1 MIGEGENRMIEMA
14 DFVVVGGGSAGCVLA
29 NRLSEDPRNRVV
41 LLEVGPTG
49 DYFHARVPATMRSA
63 IAKTNWFYFA
73 EPDATLGGRRVLWN
87 SGKALG
93 GGSTVNGMVYVR
105 GARHDYDR
113 MAREMGCIGWS
124 WDEVLPYFLRSET
137 FEGPPSQWHGGH
149 GPLSVA
155 PLRAIHPLARSFVRA
170 CTEIGM
176 RQIDDYCSG
185 DIDGAYHNFATQ
197 RRGNRSSSEEA
208 FLKPIRKRPNLRVVT
223 GALVDRVLFEGTRA
237 VGVRYLLDRQPHEFR
252 ARGEIVLSSGSV
264 GSPAILLR
272 SGVGPG
278 AHLQD
283 LGLALQ
289 FDAKEVGKNLQEHP
303 SMQNARV
310 VDSWT
315 YNVLRNPI
323 RLGLEGMNYI
333 LRRRGLLTT
342 AAVHAHAHGRS
353 SPDREYPDIKMQ
365 MLPFWNDLSVRPD
378 APKDI
383 VTPDSSRVFGM
394 SVSVNIMDP
403 KARGEVRLKSAD
415 PEDVPIIEHRLYDH
429 PSDLERMRKGLQL
442 VNRIYAAPSLA
453 KHVVAPAFPPDPD
466 QSDADWERMIRQLS
480 SVGHHPVATC
490 RMGGDEAS
498 VLDPRLRV
506 RGVEGLRV
514 ADASIYPV
522 LPSANTNAP
531 AIMAGEKGAQL
542 VLDDAR

>member
-1 MIGEGENRMIEMA
+1 M
-14 DFVVVGGGSAGCVLA
+14 L
-29 NRLSEDPRNRVV
+29 
-41 LLEVGPTG
+41 
-49 DYFHARVPATMRSA
+49 
-63 IAKTNWFYFA
+63 
-73 EPDATLGGRRVLWN
+73 
-87 SGKALG
+87 
-93 GGSTVNGMVYVR
+93 YVR
-105 GARHDYDR
+105 GHRRDYDQW
-113 MAREMGCIGWS
+113 AELGCTGWS
-124 WDEVLPYFLRSET
+124 WDEVLPYFLKSET
-137 FEGPPSQWHGGH
+137 FEGPPSQWHGSH

-155 PLRAIHPLARSFVRA
+155 PLRVVHPLAHSFVQA

-185 DIDGAYHNFATQ
+185 DIDGAYYNFATQ
-197 RRGNRSSSEEA
+197 RRGNRSSTEEA
-208 FLKPIRKRPNLRVVT
+208 FLKPIRNRPNLRVVT
-223 GALVDRVLFEGTRA
+223 GALVDKVVFEGQRA
-237 VGVRYLLDRQPHEFR
+237 VGVRYLLDGQPQEVR
-252 ARGEIVLSSGSV
+252 AWREIVVSSGSV

-283 LGLALQ
+283 LGLAVQ

-310 VDSWT
+310 VDTWT

-323 RLGLEGMNYI
+323 RLGFEGLNYI
-333 LRRRGLLTT
+333 LRRKGLLTT
-342 AAVHAHAHGRS
+342 PAVHAHAHGRS
-353 SPDREYPDIKMQ
+353 SPDLEHPDIKMQ
-365 MLPFWNDLSVRPD
+365 CLPFWNDLSVRPD

-383 VTPDSSRVFGM
+383 VTPDSNRVFGM
-394 SVSVNIMDP
+394 SVSTNIMDP
-403 KARGEVRLKSAD
+403 KARGEIRLKSAD
-415 PEDVPIIEHRLYDH
+415 PKDVPIIDHRLYDH

-442 VNRIYAAPSLA
+442 VNRIYAAPSLSR
-453 KHVVAPAFPPDPD
+453 HVVKPAFPPNPE
-466 QSDADWERMIRQLS
+466 QSDAEWERQIRALS

-490 RMGGDEAS
+490 RMGGDDAS

-514 ADASIYPV
+514 ADASIYPF

>member
-1 MIGEGENRMIEMA
+1 MSEEA
-14 DFVVVGGGSAGCVLA
+14 DYIVVGGGSAGCVLA

-41 LLEVGPTG
+41 LLEVGSSG
-49 DYFHARVPATMRSA
+49 DYRDAKVPALMRGA
-63 IAKTNWFYFA
+63 IRKSNWFYFA
-73 EPDATLGGRRVLWN
+73 EPDPTVDGRRVLWN

-93 GGSTVNGMVYVR
+93 GGSTVNGMVYIR
-105 GARHDYDR
+105 GARYDYDR
-113 MAREMGCIGWS
+113 YARELGCTGWA
-124 WDEVLPYFLRSET
+124 WDDVLPFFRKSET
-137 FEGPPSQWHGGH
+137 FEGPPSQWHGSH

-155 PLRAIHPLARSFVRA
+155 PLRVVHPMARAFVAA

-185 DIDGAYHNFATQ
+185 DIDGVYYNFATQ
-197 RRGNRSSSEEA
+197 RRGNRSSAEEA
-208 FLKPIRKRPNLRVVT
+208 FLKPIRSRPNLRVIT
-223 GALVDRVLFEGTRA
+223 GALVDKVLFEGARA
-237 VGVRYLLDRQPHEFR
+237 VGVRYLVDGQPQEMR
-252 ARGEIVLSSGSV
+252 ANAEIVISSGSV
-264 GSPAILLR
+264 GSPAILMR

-283 LGLALQ
+283 MGIAVQ

-310 VDSWT
+310 VDTWT
-315 YNVLRNPI
+315 YNVLRNPV
-323 RLGLEGMNYI
+323 RLGLEGLNYI
-333 LRRRGLLTT
+333 FRRRGLLTT
-342 AAVHAHAHGRS
+342 PAVHAHAHGRS
-353 SPDREYPDIKMQ
+353 SPDREVPDIKMQ

-383 VTPDSSRVFGM
+383 VTPDSNKVFGI
-394 SVSVNIMDP
+394 SVSTNIMDP
-403 KARGEVRLKSAD
+403 KARGEIRLKSAD
-415 PEDVPIIEHRLYDH
+415 PKDVPIVDHRLYDH

-453 KHVVAPAFPPDPD
+453 KHVVAPAFPPNPD
-466 QSDADWERMIRQLS
+466 QSDAEWERQIRALS

-490 RMGGDEAS
+490 RMGGDAAS

>member
-1 MIGEGENRMIEMA
+1 MSEEA
-14 DFVVVGGGSAGCVLA
+14 DYVVVGGGSAGCVLA
-29 NRLSEDPRNRVV
+29 NRLSEDPRHRVV
-41 LLEVGPTG
+41 LLEVGSSG
-49 DYFHARVPATMRSA
+49 DYRNANIPALMRGA
-63 IAKTNWFYFA
+63 IAKSNWFYFA
-73 EPDATLGGRRVLWN
+73 ESDPTLGDRRVLWN

-93 GGSTVNGMVYVR
+93 GGSTVNGMVYIR
-105 GARHDYDR
+105 GARYDYDR
-113 MAREMGCIGWS
+113 MAREMGCTGWS
-124 WDEVLPYFLRSET
+124 WDEVLPYFIKSET
-137 FEGPPSQWHGGH
+137 FEGPPSQWHGSH

-155 PLRAIHPLARSFVRA
+155 PLRVVHPMARAFVAA

-176 RQIDDYCSG
+176 HQIDDYCSG
-185 DIDGAYHNFATQ
+185 DIDGAYYNFATQ

-208 FLKPIRKRPNLRVVT
+208 FLKPIRNRPNLRVIT
-223 GALVDRVLFEGTRA
+223 GAVVDRVLFEGTRA
-237 VGVRYLLDRQPHEFR
+237 VGVRYLVNGQPQDVR
-252 ARGEIVLSSGSV
+252 ALGEIVVSSGSV
-264 GSPAILLR
+264 GSPAILMR
-272 SGVGPG
+272 SGIGPG

-283 LGLALQ
+283 MGIALQ
-289 FDAKEVGKNLQEHP
+289 FDAREVGKNLQEHP

-310 VDSWT
+310 VDQWT
-315 YNVLRNPI
+315 YNVLRNPV
-323 RLGLEGMNYI
+323 RLGLEGLNYI

-342 AAVHAHAHGRS
+342 AAVHAQAHGRS
-353 SPDREYPDIKMQ
+353 SPDLEYPDIKMQ

-383 VTPDSSRVFGM
+383 VTPDARRVFGI
-394 SVSVNIMDP
+394 SVSTNIMDP
-403 KARGEVRLKSAD
+403 RARGEIRLKSAD
-415 PEDVPIIEHRLYDH
+415 PGDVPVIDHRLYDH

-453 KHVVAPAFPPDPD
+453 KHVVAPAFPPNPD
-466 QSDADWERMIRQLS
+466 QSDSDWERMIRQLS

-498 VLDPRLRV
+498 VVDPRLRV
-506 RGVEGLRV
+506 RGVVGLRV

-531 AIMAGEKGAQL
+531 AIMAGEKGAQM